1 MRTTSTQGVFHL
13 AAGDKLIVIASTSGN
28 TATTNTHT
36 KVELETKSKGYPM
49 VREDFTITE
58 KAQRS

>member
-36 KVELETKSKGYPM
+36 KVELETKVIKDGWVS
-49 VREDFTITE
+49 
-58 KAQRS
+58 

>member
-36 KVELETKSKGYPM
+36 KVVALETK
-49 VREDFTITE
+49 VAEE
-58 KAQRS
+58 

>member
-13 AAGDKLIVIASTSGN
+13 ASGDKLIVIASTSGN

-36 KVELETKSKGYPM
+36 KVELQTKVAEVSLGPSP
-49 VREDFTITE
+49 D
-58 KAQRS
+58 